1 MNQNL
6 NVVLKLFLKTIK
18 FLEENIGENLHD
30 LELGN
35 IFLNLTQKYKQ
46 TKKMSIN

>member
-35 IFLNLTQKYKQ
+35 IFLDLTQNTSKQ
-46 TKKMSIN
+46 RKCQ